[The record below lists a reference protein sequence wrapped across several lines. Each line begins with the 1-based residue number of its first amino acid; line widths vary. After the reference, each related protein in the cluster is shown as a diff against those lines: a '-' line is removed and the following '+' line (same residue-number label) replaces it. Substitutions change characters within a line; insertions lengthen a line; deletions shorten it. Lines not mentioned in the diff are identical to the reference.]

1 MLSRAI
7 MRLFFLPVL
16 ILMVAFSFA
25 YEQEKKDPIEAR
37 LDSAMQVNPSTTGM
51 LDAIAVASRE
61 WDERM
66 NEDYGKLNKLM
77 PPDEWTAFVKAQK
90 AWIAYRDVQIESL
103 GITYAKMEGTMWLP
117 ARAHAEMDLTK
128 QRSQFLQKTL
138 ELLSER

>member
-1 MLSRAI
+1 MK
-7 MRLFFLPVL
+7 LFFLPVL
-16 ILMVAFSFA
+16 ILMMAFSFA

-37 LDSAMQVNPSTTGM
+37 MDAAMHDNPSTAGM
-51 LDAIAVASRE
+51 LDAISVAKKE

-66 NEDYGKLNKLM
+66 NEDYAKLKKLM
-77 PPDEWTAFVKAQK
+77 PPDEWSAFIKAQK

-103 GITYAKMEGTMWLP
+103 GITYAQMEGTMWLP

>member
-1 MLSRAI
+1 M
-7 MRLFFLPVL
+7 
-16 ILMVAFSFA
+16 AFSFA

-37 LDSAMQVNPSTTGM
+37 MDAAMHDNPSTAGM
-51 LDAIAVASRE
+51 LDAISVAKKE

-66 NEDYGKLNKLM
+66 NEDYAKLKKLM
-77 PPDEWTAFVKAQK
+77 PPDEWSAFIKAQK

-103 GITYAKMEGTMWLP
+103 GITYAQMEGTMWLP

>member
-37 LDSAMQVNPSTTGM
+37 LDSAMQVNPSTAGM

-66 NEDYGKLNKLM
+66 NENYGKLKKRM
-77 PPDEWTAFVKAQK
+77 APDEWTAFVKAQK
-90 AWIAYRDVQIESL
+90 AWVAYRDVQIESL
-103 GITYAKMEGTMWLP
+103 GITYAQMEGTMWLP

>member
-1 MLSRAI
+1 MK
-7 MRLFFLPVL
+7 LFFLPVL
-16 ILMVAFSFA
+16 ILMMAFSFA

-37 LDSAMQVNPSTTGM
+37 MDAAMHDNPSTAGM
-51 LDAIAVASRE
+51 LDAISVAKRE

-66 NEDYGKLNKLM
+66 NEDYAKLKKLM
-77 PPDEWTAFVKAQK
+77 PPDEWSAFVKAQK

-103 GITYAKMEGTMWLP
+103 GITYAKMQGTMWLP

-138 ELLSER
+138 ELLTER

>member
-1 MLSRAI
+1 
-7 MRLFFLPVL
+7 
-16 ILMVAFSFA
+16 
-25 YEQEKKDPIEAR
+25 
-37 LDSAMQVNPSTTGM
+37 M
-51 LDAIAVASRE
+51 LDAIVVASRE

-66 NEDYGKLNKLM
+66 NEDYGKLKKLKKLM
-77 PPDEWTAFVKAQK
+77 PPDEWSAFVKAQK

>member
-1 MLSRAI
+1 MK
-7 MRLFFLPVL
+7 LFFLPVL
-16 ILMVAFSFA
+16 ILMMAFSFA

-37 LDSAMQVNPSTTGM
+37 MDAAMHDNPSTAGM
-51 LDAIAVASRE
+51 LDAISVAKRE

-66 NEDYGKLNKLM
+66 NEDYAKLKKLM
-77 PPDEWTAFVKAQK
+77 PPDEWSAFIKAQK

-103 GITYAKMEGTMWLP
+103 GITYAKMQGTMWLP

-138 ELLSER
+138 ELLTER

>member
-1 MLSRAI
+1 MK
-7 MRLFFLPVL
+7 LFFLPVL
-16 ILMVAFSFA
+16 ILMMAFSFA

-37 LDSAMQVNPSTTGM
+37 MDAAMHDNPSTAGM
-51 LDAIAVASRE
+51 LDAISVAKKE

-66 NEDYGKLNKLM
+66 NEDYAKLKKLM
-77 PPDEWTAFVKAQK
+77 PPDEWSAFIKAQK

-138 ELLSER
+138 ELLTER